1 MSTRRRTP
9 SGGGGEDT
17 RRRTPS
23 RGGGEDTVRERRRPS
38 EEDERDR
45 AALARERRGRR
56 SDEER
61 RRTRVS
67 ARPPA
72 VRNRSSR
79 QVEIRRRWV
88 ALLSVLTVLA
98 LVYLLFFSPMLGVKD
113 VSVSGS
119 RAVPAD
125 QIRAVAAVPA
135 DKPMLRLSTDEIR
148 DRVAGMPG
156 IATVEVS
163 RSWPNTVEITVTER
177 TAIAFFDSGPG
188 GDGVHLVDGGGV
200 VFKTVPA
207 RPPGLPELRLPKVSA
222 DDPVTRAVTAVLGVL
237 PEQLLKQVTTAT
249 AKTPASV
256 EFTLSSGKIV
266 RWGTAEQTDRKAK
279 VLAALLTQEGRIY
292 DVAAPE
298 LPTITS

>member
-1 MSTRRRTP
+1 MSPT
-9 SGGGGEDT
+9 
-17 RRRTPS
+17 
-23 RGGGEDTVRERRRPS
+23 RERRRPS
-38 EEDERDR
+38 EEDEQER
-45 AALARERRGRR
+45 AALARQRRGRR
-56 SDEER
+56 SEEER
-61 RRTRVS
+61 RRTR
-67 ARPPA
+67 ATRPSP
-72 VRNRSSR
+72 RNRPNR

-88 ALLSVLTVLA
+88 ALLTVLTVVA
-98 LVYLLFFSPMLGVKD
+98 AIYLLFFSSMLGVKD
-113 VSVSGS
+113 VEVAGA
-119 RAVPAD
+119 RTVPAD
-125 QIRAVAAVPA
+125 QIRAVAAVPP

-148 DRVAGMPG
+148 DKVAAMPG

-200 VFKTVPA
+200 VFKTVAA
-207 RPPGLPELRLPKVSA
+207 RPPGLPELKLPKVSA
-222 DDPVTRAVTAVLGVL
+222 DDPVTRAVTAVLGVI

-256 EFTLSSGKIV
+256 EFTLASGKIV

-279 VLAALLTQEGRIY
+279 VLAALLTQEGKIY

>member
-1 MSTRRRTP
+1 MSPTR
-9 SGGGGEDT
+9 EH
-17 RRRTPS
+17 
-23 RGGGEDTVRERRRPS
+23 RRPS
-38 EEDERDR
+38 EVDERDR

-56 SDEER
+56 SEEER
-61 RRTRVS
+61 RRTRA
-67 ARPPA
+67 ARPKPSP
-72 VRNRSSR
+72 RNRPRR

-88 ALLSVLTVLA
+88 ALLSVLTVIA
-98 LVYLLFFSPMLGVKD
+98 LVYLLFFSSMLGAKD
-113 VSVSGS
+113 VSVAGARTVS
-119 RAVPAD
+119 AD
-125 QIRAVAAVPA
+125 QIRTVAAVPA
-135 DKPMLRLSTDEIR
+135 GKPLLRLSTDEIR
-148 DRVAGMPG
+148 DRVAAMPG

-163 RSWPNTVEITVTER
+163 RSWPGTVDITVTER

-200 VFKTVPA
+200 VFKTVSA
-207 RPPGLPELRLPKVSA
+207 RPAGLPELKLPKVSA
-222 DDPVTRAVTAVLGVL
+222 DDPVTRAVTAVLGVI

-256 EFTLSSGKIV
+256 EFTLASGKIV

-279 VLAALLTQEGRIY
+279 VLAALLTQNGKVY

>member
-1 MSTRRRTP
+1 M
-9 SGGGGEDT
+9 
-17 RRRTPS
+17 
-23 RGGGEDTVRERRRPS
+23 
-38 EEDERDR
+38 
-45 AALARERRGRR
+45 ARERRGRR
-56 SDEER
+56 SEEER
-61 RRTRVS
+61 RRTR
-67 ARPPA
+67 ART
-72 VRNRSSR
+72 SR
-79 QVEIRRRWV
+79 PSPRTRPTRQAEIRRRWV
-88 ALLSVLTVLA
+88 ALLTVLTVVA
-98 LVYLLFFSPMLGVKD
+98 GVYLLFFSSMLGVKD
-113 VSVSGS
+113 VAVSGA
-119 RAVPAD
+119 RTVPAD
-125 QIRAVAAVPA
+125 RIRAVAAVPA

-163 RSWPNTVEITVTER
+163 RSWPNTVEIQVTER

-200 VFKTVPA
+200 VFKTVPG
-207 RPPGLPELRLPKVSA
+207 RPAGLPELRLPKVSA
-222 DDPVTRAVTAVLGVL
+222 DDPVTRAVTAVLGVI

-279 VLAALLTQEGRIY
+279 VLAALLTQEGKVY

>member
-1 MSTRRRTP
+1 MSPT
-9 SGGGGEDT
+9 
-17 RRRTPS
+17 
-23 RGGGEDTVRERRRPS
+23 RERRRPS
-38 EEDERDR
+38 AEEETPDR
-45 AALARERRGRR
+45 AALARQRRGRR
-56 SDEER
+56 SEEER
-61 RRTRVS
+61 RRTRV
-67 ARPPA
+67 ARSTP
-72 VRNRSSR
+72 RNRPNR
-79 QVEIRRRWV
+79 RVEIRRRWV
-88 ALLSVLTVLA
+88 ALLSVLTVIA
-98 LVYLLFFSPMLGVKD
+98 LVYLLFFSSMLGAQEVT
-113 VSVSGS
+113 VSGS
-119 RAVPAD
+119 RTVSAD
-125 QIRAVAAVPA
+125 AIRGAAAVPL

-148 DRVAGMPG
+148 DRVAAMPG

-200 VFKTVPA
+200 VFKTVPS
-207 RPPGLPELRLPKVSA
+207 RPSGLPELRLPKVSA
-222 DDPVTRAVTAVLGVL
+222 DDPVTRAVTAVLGVI

-279 VLAALLTQEGRIY
+279 VLAALLTQEGKVY

>member
-1 MSTRRRTP
+1 MSPT
-9 SGGGGEDT
+9 
-17 RRRTPS
+17 
-23 RGGGEDTVRERRRPS
+23 RERRPPS
-38 EEDERDR
+38 AASAEEER
-45 AALARERRGRR
+45 ASLARQRRGRR
-56 SDEER
+56 SEEER
-61 RRTRVS
+61 RRTRV
-67 ARPPA
+67 ARAKPSP
-72 VRNRSSR
+72 RNRPNR

-88 ALLSVLTVLA
+88 ALLTVLTLVA
-98 LVYLLFFSPMLGVKD
+98 AVYLLFFSSMLGVQD
-113 VSVSGS
+113 VAVSGS
-119 RAVPAD
+119 RTVPAD
-125 QIRAVAAVPA
+125 QIRTVAAVPA
-135 DKPMLRLSTDEIR
+135 GKPLLRLSTDEIR
-148 DRVAGMPG
+148 DRVAAMPG

-200 VFKTVPA
+200 VFKTVAA
-207 RPPGLPELRLPKVSA
+207 RPPGLPELKLPKVSA
-222 DDPVTRAVTAVLGVL
+222 DDPVTRAVTAVLGVI

-256 EFTLSSGKIV
+256 EFTLASGKIV

-279 VLAALLTQEGRIY
+279 VLAALLSQDGKVY

>member
-1 MSTRRRTP
+1 MSPT
-9 SGGGGEDT
+9 
-17 RRRTPS
+17 
-23 RGGGEDTVRERRRPS
+23 RERRRPS
-38 EEDERDR
+38 SEEELPDR
-45 AALARERRGRR
+45 SALARQRRGRR
-56 SDEER
+56 SEEER
-61 RRTRVS
+61 RRTRAARPKPS
-67 ARPPA
+67 ARTRP
-72 VRNRSSR
+72 NR

-88 ALLSVLTVLA
+88 ALLSVLTVVS
-98 LVYLLFFSPMLGVKD
+98 LVYLLFFSSMLGVQD

-119 RAVPAD
+119 RTVPAD
-125 QIRAVAAVPA
+125 QIRTAAAVPA
-135 DKPMLRLSTDEIR
+135 GKPMLRLSTDEIR

-200 VFKTVPA
+200 VFKTVAA
-207 RPPGLPELRLPKVSA
+207 RPPGLPELKLPKVSA
-222 DDPVTRAVTAVLGVL
+222 DDPVTRAVTAVLGVI

-256 EFTLSSGKIV
+256 EFTLANGKIV

-279 VLAALLTQEGRIY
+279 VLAALLTQDGKVY

>member
-1 MSTRRRTP
+1 MSST
-9 SGGGGEDT
+9 
-17 RRRTPS
+17 
-23 RGGGEDTVRERRRPS
+23 RERRRPS
-38 EEDERDR
+38 SEEEVPDR

-56 SDEER
+56 SEEER
-61 RRTRVS
+61 RRTRA
-67 ARPPA
+67 ARSSP
-72 VRNRSSR
+72 RNRPNR
-79 QVEIRRRWV
+79 HVEIRRRWV
-88 ALLSVLTVLA
+88 ALLSVLTVVA
-98 LVYLLFFSPMLGVKD
+98 MVYLLFFSSMLGVQD
-113 VSVSGS
+113 VAVNGS
-119 RAVPAD
+119 RTVSAD
-125 QIRAVAAVPA
+125 QIRTVAAVPSG
-135 DKPMLRLSTDEIR
+135 KPMLRLSTDEIR
-148 DRVAGMPG
+148 DRVAAMPG

-200 VFKTVPA
+200 VFKTVRA
-207 RPPGLPELRLPKVSA
+207 RPPGLPELKLPKVSA
-222 DDPVTRAVTAVLGVL
+222 DDPVTRAVTAVLGVI

-256 EFTLSSGKIV
+256 EFTLASGKIV

-279 VLAALLTQEGRIY
+279 VLAALLTQDGKVY

>member
-1 MSTRRRTP
+1 MSPT
-9 SGGGGEDT
+9 
-17 RRRTPS
+17 
-23 RGGGEDTVRERRRPS
+23 RERRRPS

-56 SDEER
+56 SEEER
-61 RRTRVS
+61 RRTRP
-67 ARPPA
+67 ARPAP
-72 VRNRSSR
+72 RTRPHR
-79 QVEIRRRWV
+79 HVEIRRRWV
-88 ALLSVLTVLA
+88 ALLTVLTVIA
-98 LVYLLFFSPMLGVKD
+98 LVYLLFFSSMLGAKD

-119 RAVPAD
+119 RTVSAD
-125 QIRAVAAVPA
+125 QIRVVAAVPV

-148 DRVAGMPG
+148 DRVAAMPG

-200 VFKTVPA
+200 VFKTVPS
-207 RPPGLPELRLPKVSA
+207 RPPGLPELKLPKVSA
-222 DDPVTRAVTAVLGVL
+222 DDPVTRAVTAVLGVI

-279 VLAALLTQEGRIY
+279 VLAALLTQEGKVY

>member
-1 MSTRRRTP
+1 MSST
-9 SGGGGEDT
+9 
-17 RRRTPS
+17 
-23 RGGGEDTVRERRRPS
+23 RERRRPS

-61 RRTRVS
+61 RRTRTA
-67 ARPPA
+67 ARPKPTA
-72 VRNRSSR
+72 RNRPHR

-88 ALLSVLTVLA
+88 ALLSVLTVVA
-98 LVYLLFFSPMLGVKD
+98 AVYLLFFSSMLGAKD
-113 VSVSGS
+113 VSVTGS
-119 RAVPAD
+119 RTVTAD
-125 QIRAVAAVPA
+125 QIRAAAAVPL

-148 DRVAGMPG
+148 DRVAAMPG

-207 RPPGLPELRLPKVSA
+207 RPAGLPELKLPKVSA
-222 DDPVTRAVTAVLGVL
+222 DDPVTRAVTAVLGVI

-279 VLAALLTQEGRIY
+279 VLAALLTQEGKVY

>member
-1 MSTRRRTP
+1 MSPT
-9 SGGGGEDT
+9 
-17 RRRTPS
+17 
-23 RGGGEDTVRERRRPS
+23 RERRRPS

-56 SDEER
+56 ADEER
-61 RRTRVS
+61 RRTRVEAARLKPS
-67 ARPPA
+67 AR
-72 VRNRSSR
+72 NRPNR

-88 ALLSVLTVLA
+88 ALLSVLTVIA
-98 LVYLLFFSPMLGVKD
+98 LVYLLFFSSMLGVKD

-119 RAVPAD
+119 RTVAAD

-148 DRVAGMPG
+148 DKVAGMPG

-207 RPPGLPELRLPKVSA
+207 RPPGLPELKLPKVSA
-222 DDPVTRAVTAVLGVL
+222 DDPVTRAVTAVLGVI

-279 VLAALLTQEGRIY
+279 VLAALLTQAGKIY

>member
-1 MSTRRRTP
+1 MSST
-9 SGGGGEDT
+9 SQ
-17 RRRTPS
+17 
-23 RGGGEDTVRERRRPS
+23 RRRPS

-61 RRTRVS
+61 RRTRTTT
-67 ARPPA
+67 RPQTRATRP
-72 VRNRSSR
+72 NRR
-79 QVEIRRRWV
+79 VEIRRRWV
-88 ALLSVLTVLA
+88 ALLSVLTLVA
-98 LVYLLFFSPMLGVKD
+98 LVYLLFFSSMLGAKD
-113 VSVSGS
+113 VSVTGS
-119 RAVPAD
+119 RTVTAD
-125 QIRAVAAVPA
+125 QIRATAAVPL
-135 DKPMLRLSTDEIR
+135 DKPLLRLSTDEIR

-163 RSWPNTVEITVTER
+163 RSWPSTVEITVTER

-200 VFKTVPA
+200 VFKTVPG
-207 RPPGLPELRLPKVSA
+207 RPAGLPELRLPKVSA
-222 DDPVTRAVTAVLGVL
+222 DDPVTRAVTAVLGVI

-279 VLAALLTQEGRIY
+279 VLAALLTQEGKVY

>member
-1 MSTRRRTP
+1 MSPT
-9 SGGGGEDT
+9 
-17 RRRTPS
+17 
-23 RGGGEDTVRERRRPS
+23 RERRRPS

-56 SDEER
+56 TEEER
-61 RRTRVS
+61 RRTRAVRPKPS
-67 ARPPA
+67 AR
-72 VRNRSSR
+72 SR
-79 QVEIRRRWV
+79 PTRPVEIRRRWV
-88 ALLSVLTVLA
+88 ALLTVLTVVA
-98 LVYLLFFSPMLGVKD
+98 LVYLLFFSSMLGAKD

-119 RAVPAD
+119 RTVTAD
-125 QIRAVAAVPA
+125 QIRVVAAVPL
-135 DKPMLRLSTDEIR
+135 DKPMLRLSTDDIR
-148 DRVAGMPG
+148 DRVAAMPG

-207 RPPGLPELRLPKVSA
+207 RPPGLPELKLPKVSA
-222 DDPVTRAVTAVLGVL
+222 DDPVTRAVTAVLGVI

-279 VLAALLTQEGRIY
+279 VLAALLTQDGKIY

>member
-1 MSTRRRTP
+1 MSPT
-9 SGGGGEDT
+9 
-17 RRRTPS
+17 
-23 RGGGEDTVRERRRPS
+23 RERRRPS
-38 EEDERDR
+38 SSSEEDVPDR
-45 AALARERRGRR
+45 AALARQRRGRR
-56 SDEER
+56 SEEER
-61 RRTRVS
+61 RRTRAARPAPS
-67 ARPPA
+67 ARTRP
-72 VRNRSSR
+72 NR

-88 ALLSVLTVLA
+88 ALLSVLTVVA
-98 LVYLLFFSPMLGVKD
+98 LVYLLFFSSMLGVRD

-119 RAVPAD
+119 RTVPAD
-125 QIRAVAAVPA
+125 QIRTVAAVPA

-148 DRVAGMPG
+148 DRVAAMPG

-200 VFKTVPA
+200 VFKTVAA
-207 RPPGLPELRLPKVSA
+207 RPPGLPELKLPKVSA
-222 DDPVTRAVTAVLGVL
+222 DDPVTRAVTAVLGVI

-256 EFTLSSGKIV
+256 EFTLANGKIV

-279 VLAALLTQEGRIY
+279 VLAALLTQDGKVY

>member
-1 MSTRRRTP
+1 MSPT
-9 SGGGGEDT
+9 
-17 RRRTPS
+17 
-23 RGGGEDTVRERRRPS
+23 RERRPQPAAS
-38 EEDERDR
+38 SAEDDAPDR
-45 AALARERRGRR
+45 ATLARQRRGRR
-56 SDEER
+56 SEEER
-61 RRTRVS
+61 RRTRAAA
-67 ARPPA
+67 ARPSP
-72 VRNRSSR
+72 RNRPNR

-88 ALLSVLTVLA
+88 ALLSVLTVVA
-98 LVYLLFFSPMLGVKD
+98 LVYLLFFSSMLGVQD
-113 VSVSGS
+113 V
-119 RAVPAD
+119 AVNGARTVPVD
-125 QIRAVAAVPA
+125 QIRTVAAVPA
-135 DKPMLRLSTDEIR
+135 DKPMLRLSTDDIR
-148 DRVAGMPG
+148 DRVAAMPG

-207 RPPGLPELRLPKVSA
+207 RPAGLPELKLPKVSA
-222 DDPVTRAVTAVLGVL
+222 DDPVTRAVTAVLGVI

-256 EFTLSSGKIV
+256 EFTLGNGKIV

-279 VLAALLTQEGRIY
+279 VLAALLTQDGKVY